1 MVRDLLNI
9 LTFTL
14 IIEIMLNFEKK
25 GNGKETLVLLH
36 GFMENLHIWN
46 DMEPHLSENFSLLK
60 IDLPGHGQSE
70 IIAEVQTMELM
81 AEEVKK
87 VLDHENLTKVHLLGH
102 SMGGYISLGFAEK
115 YPEYLKSLTL
125 FFSTFFPDDAEKK
138 EQRVKSYR
146 IIKDAFPH
154 YARAGVPNLFNPNER
169 DILEGKIETALEI
182 ALSTNNLGALASVK
196 GMVERTDK
204 KSVLE
209 NLDAKILIIAGKHD
223 NAVKTE
229 MLIKNLPDKTNIK
242 SYVLDC
248 GHNGHWEKPSIC
260 AEIINT
266 ELLHN
271 LPKHLVF

>member
-1 MVRDLLNI
+1 
-9 LTFTL
+9 
-14 IIEIMLNFEKK
+14 MLNYEIK
-25 GNGKETLVLLH
+25 GRGKEMLVLLH
-36 GFMENLHIWN
+36 GFMENLSIWS
-46 DMEPHLSENFSLLK
+46 DMESHLSENFSLLK
-60 IDLPGHGQSE
+60 IDLPGHGKSE
-70 IIAEVQTMELM
+70 IISEVQTMEMM

-87 VLDHENLTKVHLLGH
+87 VLDHQNLQKVHLLGH

-125 FFSTFFPDDAEKK
+125 FFSSYLADDEEKK
-138 EQRVKSYR
+138 EQRIKSYR

-154 YARAGVPNLFNPNER
+154 YVRAGIPNLFNPNER

-182 ALSTNNLGALASVK
+182 ALSTNNMGALASVK

-204 KSVLE
+204 KHILE
-209 NLDAKILIIAGKHD
+209 NLDTKILVLAGKHD

-229 MLIKNLPDKTNIK
+229 TMIKHLPDKTNIK
-242 SYVLDC
+242 SYILDC

>member
-1 MVRDLLNI
+1 
-9 LTFTL
+9 
-14 IIEIMLNFEKK
+14 MLNFERK

-36 GFMENLHIWN
+36 GFMENLSIWS
-46 DMEPHLSENFSLLK
+46 DMEPYLSEHFSLLK

-70 IIAEVQTMELM
+70 IVAEVQTMEM
-81 AEEVKK
+81 VAEEVKK
-87 VLDHENLTKVHLLGH
+87 VLDDQNLDKVHLLGH

-115 YPEYLKSLTL
+115 YPESLKSLTL
-125 FFSTFFPDDAEKK
+125 FFSTYLPDDAEKK
-138 EQRVKSYR
+138 EQRIKSYR

-169 DILEGKIETALEI
+169 DILEGKIETALEV

-204 KSVLE
+204 KHILE
-209 NLDAKILIIAGKHD
+209 NLEAKILVLAGKHD

-229 MLIKNLPDKTNIK
+229 ALIKGLPDRTNIK
-242 SYVLDC
+242 SYILDC
-248 GHNGHWEKPSIC
+248 GHNGHWEKPAVC
-260 AEIINT
+260 AAIINT
-266 ELLHN
+266 EILHN

>member
-1 MVRDLLNI
+1 
-9 LTFTL
+9 
-14 IIEIMLNFEKK
+14 MLNFERK

-36 GFMENLHIWN
+36 GFMENISIWD
-46 DMEPHLSENFSLLK
+46 DMEPHLSGNFSLLK

-70 IIAEVQTMELM
+70 ISAEVQTMELM

-87 VLDHENLTKVHLLGH
+87 VLDKLSLTKVHLLGH
-102 SMGGYISLGFAEK
+102 SMGGYTSLAFAEK
-115 YPEYLKSLTL
+115 YPEYLTSLTL
-125 FFSTFFPDDAEKK
+125 FFSTYFPDDAEKK
-138 EQRVKSYR
+138 EQRIKSYR
-146 IIKDAFPH
+146 IIKDAFAH

-169 DILEGKIETALEI
+169 DTLEGKIETALEI

-204 KSVLE
+204 KHVLE
-209 NLDAKILIIAGKHD
+209 NLEAKILVLAGKHD

-229 MLIKNLPDKTNIK
+229 LMIRNLPDRTNIK

-266 ELLHN
+266 ELLHH
-271 LPKHLVF
+271 LPKNLIL

>member
-1 MVRDLLNI
+1 
-9 LTFTL
+9 
-14 IIEIMLNFEKK
+14 MLNYQIK

-36 GFMENLHIWN
+36 GFMENLSIWS

-60 IDLPGHGQSE
+60 IDLPGHGQSD
-70 IIAEVQTMELM
+70 IIAEVQTIELM

-87 VLDHENLTKVHLLGH
+87 VLDHQKLQKVHLLGH

-115 YPEYLKSLTL
+115 YSEYLKSLTL
-125 FFSTFFPDDAEKK
+125 FFSSYLADDEEKK
-138 EQRVKSYR
+138 EQRIKSYR

-154 YARAGVPNLFNPNER
+154 YVRAGIPNLFNPNER
-169 DILEGKIETALEI
+169 DILEGKIETALEV
-182 ALSTNNLGALASVK
+182 ALSTNNMGALASVK

-204 KSVLE
+204 KHVLE
-209 NLDAKILIIAGKHD
+209 NLDAKILVLAGKYD

-229 MLIKNLPDKTNIK
+229 TMIRHLPDRTNIK
-242 SYVLDC
+242 SYILDC

-266 ELLHN
+266 ELFHN
-271 LPKHLVF
+271 LPKHLVL